1 MSDDRSTHTHER
13 FPEPADVLEAL
24 QLGAAAPAE
33 ESAGPRPMPRPAL
46 VEQFT
51 AIVRT
56 SPCAT
61 NITSDYSDARYFL
74 DRAVPNTGLSSA
86 AALSAT
92 VDPLPGVKQCLTA
105 TNLAELAAGTH
116 LLAAGTVV
124 QVFALYA
131 RDGTKLYAFNQPPTR
146 AVVVKI
152 TGTAAGGG
160 KYTGRI
166 LTGSSSALAAGNLS
180 MPEGLSVPPTDN
192 ALILN
197 EEEDGLSGH
206 RLAVPCY
213 AVGSVAGVSQGLNVV
228 MIRGALGA
236 TGGGTTLGDG
246 TGGPVAAD
254 SNSWSRASS
263 GTPLVVWVQTRTV
276 WDPTGGVLYAY
287 LRSFIFDARG
297 MLVAVSGE
305 NQITVDV
312 PVACQ

>member
-1 MSDDRSTHTHER
+1 
-13 FPEPADVLEAL
+13 VLEAL
-24 QLGAAAPAE
+24 QIGASAPAE
-33 ESAGPRPMPRPAL
+33 ESAGPRPAL

-56 SPCAT
+56 SPCAS
-61 NITSDYSDARYFL
+61 NVVNDYSDSRYYL
-74 DRAVPNTGLSSA
+74 DRAVAASGQSSSGPLA
-86 AALSAT
+86 ATLDA
-92 VDPLPGVKQCLTA
+92 LPGVRQCLTA
-105 TNLAELAAGTH
+105 TNLAELAVGTH

-131 RDGTKLYAFNQPPTR
+131 RDGTKLYAFNQPPAG

-152 TGTAAGGG
+152 TGAASGGG

-166 LTGSSSALAAGNLS
+166 VSGASTAIGSGNLS
-180 MPEGLSVPPTDN
+180 MPEGMPVPAADN

-206 RLAVPCY
+206 RLAAPCF
-213 AVGSVAGVSQGLNVV
+213 AVGSVAGISQGLNVV
-228 MIRGALGA
+228 MIRGALG
-236 TGGGTTLGDG
+236 TTAGASSLGDG
-246 TGGPVAAD
+246 AGGAVAAD
-254 SNSWSRASS
+254 SSSWSRSSS

-276 WDPTGGVLYAY
+276 WDASGGVLYGY
-287 LRSFIFDARG
+287 LRSFTFDARG

-305 NQITVDV
+305 NQITLDV

>member
-1 MSDDRSTHTHER
+1 MPDERNIHTHER

-24 QLGAAAPAE
+24 QVGASAPAE
-33 ESAGPRPMPRPAL
+33 ESTGPRPMPRPAL
-46 VEQFT
+46 VEQFA

-56 SPCAT
+56 SPCST
-61 NITSDYSDARYFL
+61 NVSSDYPDARYYL
-74 DRAVPNTGLSSA
+74 DRAVPSSGLTSA
-86 AALSAT
+86 ASLAAT
-92 VDPLPGVKQCLTA
+92 VDALPGVKQCLTA

-116 LLAAGTVV
+116 LLPAGTVV

-131 RDGTKLYAFNQPPTR
+131 RDGTKLYAFNQPPAG

-152 TGTAAGGG
+152 TGTAGGG

-166 LTGSSSALAAGNLS
+166 LTGASSASAAGNLS
-180 MPEGLSVPPTDN
+180 MPEGMSVPAADN
-192 ALILN
+192 ALVLN

-236 TGGGTTLGDG
+236 TGGGSTLGDG

-254 SNSWSRASS
+254 SSSWSRSS
-263 GTPLVVWVQTRTV
+263 SATPLVVWAQTRTV
-276 WDPTGGVLYAY
+276 WDPSGGVLYAY
-287 LRSFIFDARG
+287 LRSFTFDARG
-297 MLVAVSGE
+297 MLISVSGE